1 MPLSVLRF
9 FRIQRIFRARNEEVK
24 RFLKSLLGLLLSL
37 AALAILGGWF
47 LYSRDYSGYFQEKR
61 GKLSAVTVEAAGRDS
76 LFQKSWV
83 TLRSTSGL
91 RVMSGMLVPSHAPG
105 VGGRGTPAV
114 RYPAVIVLGGK
125 ATGKYA
131 VDYALDIENVI
142 IAAPDYPYEPRASY
156 TTLEAL
162 AEVPAIRS
170 AVIDMMPSVMLL
182 MDYLHTRRDVDTTRI
197 ILLGYSFGAP
207 FVPCIVANDRRA
219 AIAAMVYGGGDVAS
233 LIGHNI
239 ARYRSPLLAGIGGW
253 LAGILLHPVEP
264 LRYVGSVSPI
274 PVLMIN
280 GTEDEQVPRHNAEL
294 LFEGAREPK
303 RIVWIESRHVHPR
316 NIELTRQIVATL
328 KSELARMK
336 IVPESPR

>member
-1 MPLSVLRF
+1 LR
-9 FRIQRIFRARNEEVK
+9 IPRIFHKRRYEVK
-24 RFLKSLLGLLLSL
+24 RFLKRLLGVLLSL
-37 AALAILGGWF
+37 AALAILAGWF
-47 LYSRDYSGYFQEKR
+47 FSSRDYSGYFQEQR
-61 GKLSAVTVEAAGRDS
+61 GKLSAVTVEAAGGDS

-91 RVMSGMLVPSHAPG
+91 RVLCGMLVPSRALG
-105 VGGRGTPAV
+105 VGGRGIPPV

-142 IAAPDYPYEPRASY
+142 IAAPDYPYEPRTSY
-156 TTLEAL
+156 TTFEVL

-170 AVIDMMPSVMLL
+170 AIIDMMPSVMLL
-182 MDYLHTRRDVDTTRI
+182 MDYLHTRRDVDTARI
-197 ILLGYSFGAP
+197 VLLGYSFGAP

-219 AIAAMVYGGGDVAS
+219 AVAAMVYGGGDVGS

-239 ARYRSPLLAGIGGW
+239 ARYKGPFLGSIGGW

-274 PVLMIN
+274 PLLMIN
-280 GTEDEQVPRHNAEL
+280 GTEDEQVPRPNAEL
-294 LFEGAREPK
+294 LFAGAREPK
-303 RIVWIESRHVHPR
+303 RIVWIESQHVHPR
-316 NIELTRQIVATL
+316 NVELTRQIVTTL
-328 KSELARMK
+328 KHELAAMK